1 MKAGS
6 GIPLW
11 VVALLAALCL
21 GVLAWT
27 TFGFVAPFKH
37 ETGQAVLD
45 TYFAGYDESAVFHMQ
60 KLLDENETAAKL
72 LSAMYFGPELI
83 FPALLTALLFPVFFR
98 LGPVGSWFGR
108 PLHPLIAKAIYL
120 LPFIYGIS
128 DYGENISSLIAFSEG
143 TSAGLAMHLLP
154 WMTRLKFASLAIC
167 FIVATRLAIARWLST
182 GEDRSWEG

>member
-21 GVLAWT
+21 AVFAWT
-27 TFGFVAPFKH
+27 TFGFVVPFKH

-45 TYFAGYDESAVFHMQ
+45 TYFAGYDEAAVFHMQ
-60 KLLDENETAAKL
+60 KLLDENETATRL
-72 LSAMYFGPELI
+72 LRAMYFGPELI
-83 FPALLTALLFPVFFR
+83 FPALLTALLFLAFLK

-108 PLHPLIAKAIYL
+108 SLHPLVARAIYL
-120 LPFIYGIS
+120 LPFLYGTA
-128 DYGENISSLIAFSEG
+128 DYGENISSLIAFG
-143 TSAGLAMHLLP
+143 GGASATLAMYLLP

-167 FIVATRLAIARWLST
+167 FILIARLAIARWLSPR
-182 GEDRSWEG
+182 ED

>member
-6 GIPLW
+6 GLPLW
-11 VVALLAALCL
+11 IIALLAALCL
-21 GVLAWT
+21 AVLAWT
-27 TFGFVAPFKH
+27 TFGFVVPFKH

-72 LSAMYFGPELI
+72 LNAMYFGPELI
-83 FPALLTALLFPVFFR
+83 FPALLTALLFLVLLR

-108 PLHPLIAKAIYL
+108 SLHPLIAKAVYL

-128 DYGENISSLIAFSEG
+128 DYGENIASLIAFGDSP
-143 TSAGLAMHLLP
+143 SADLAAQLLP
-154 WMTRLKFASLAIC
+154 WMTRLKFASLVIS
-167 FIVATRLAIARWLST
+167 FIVLARLAIGRWLSPSR
-182 GEDRSWEG
+182 D

>member
-1 MKAGS
+1 MKSSS
-6 GIPLW
+6 GVPLW

-21 GVLAWT
+21 AVLAWT
-27 TFGFVAPFKH
+27 TFGFVVPFKH

-45 TYFAGYDESAVFHMQ
+45 TYFAGYDQSAVFHMQ

-83 FPALLTALLFPVFFR
+83 FPALLTALLFLAFLR

-108 PLHPLIAKAIYL
+108 SLHPLVAGAIYL
-120 LPFIYGIS
+120 LPFIYGIA
-128 DYGENISSLIAFSEG
+128 DYGENISSLVAFG
-143 TSAGLAMHLLP
+143 DGAYAGAATHLLP

-167 FIVATRLAIARWLST
+167 FIVIARLAIARWLSPD
-182 GEDRSWEG
+182 ES